1 MDSPPLGR
9 GVLANWDGVGDM
21 GFYVVTLAALFMVA
35 FAFVMMLFV
44 KQRPPESWGDWAYS
58 NSSFAKWIE
67 ELRNKS
73 RILGPLHIDRFR
85 MASFVGTTA
94 VFGASVVTFII
105 DLSTGMAITE
115 FLGDIGVAITLLCVI
130 VIPVFYEASL
140 TIWWSIVDRASIQ
153 SNDIKRLKSI
163 EKGRKKKK

>member
-1 MDSPPLGR
+1 MGSPTLGR
-9 GVLANWDGVGDM
+9 GVLANWDGAGDM
-21 GFYVVTLAALFMVA
+21 EFYLVTLTALFMVA

-130 VIPVFYEASL
+130 VIPVDLATSL
-140 TIWWSIVDRASIQ
+140 IFSGIISPFSAKIVILRVSP
-153 SNDIKRLKSI
+153 
-163 EKGRKKKK
+163 

>member
-1 MDSPPLGR
+1 
-9 GVLANWDGVGDM
+9 M

-58 NSSFAKWIE
+58 NSRFAKWIE
-67 ELRNKS
+67 ELRDKS
-73 RILGPLHIDRFR
+73 RILGSMHIDRFR

-94 VFGASVVTFII
+94 VFGASAITLII

-115 FLGDIGVAITLLCVI
+115 FLGDIGVAISLLCVI
-130 VIPVFYEASL
+130 AIPVLYEASL
-140 TIWWSIVDRASIQ
+140 TIWWSIADHAS
-153 SNDIKRLKSI
+153 SRNSDIKRLKSI
-163 EKGRKKKK
+163 RKGKKKKK